1 MATLDRPSRLGFA
14 SIPALGA
21 GLLTIYGCALLDTQA
36 SPWAWLAGAGGG
48 AWGYWYSSRWATSGR
63 R

>member
-14 SIPALGA
+14 SIPALGV
-21 GLLTIYGCALLDTQA
+21 GLLTIACCALLNTQP

-48 AWGYWYSSRWATSGR
+48 AWGYWYSSRWATDAR